1 MYNDI
6 IYDLKQLFSTPES
19 EIVLEH
25 VNMTFGTIICQ
36 LKYEY
41 QLIIV
46 PANEIVGFITGATNK
61 GSNKRAGIRSL
72 ARDITAASMAYKS
85 REGV

>member
-1 MYNDI
+1 MYNDV
-6 IYDLKQLFSTPES
+6 IYDLKQIFSTPES

-25 VNMTFGTIICQ
+25 VNMTFGMIICHP
-36 LKYEY
+36 KYEY
-41 QLIIV
+41 QFIIA

-61 GSNKRAGIRSL
+61 GSSERVRLRSL

-85 REGV
+85 RVRV